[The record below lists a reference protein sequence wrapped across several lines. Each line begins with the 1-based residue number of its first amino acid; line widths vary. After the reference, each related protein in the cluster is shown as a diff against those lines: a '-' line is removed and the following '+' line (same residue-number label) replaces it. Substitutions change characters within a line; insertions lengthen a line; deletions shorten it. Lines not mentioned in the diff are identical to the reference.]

1 LLNAPKLFVAEDCQ
15 QVIWMF
21 ENYTGRGGAK
31 GACKDF
37 ADLVRYMALA
47 KLFHV
52 ERNQALG
59 RAGRG
64 F

>member
-1 LLNAPKLFVAEDCQ
+1 
-15 QVIWMF
+15 MF
-21 ENYTGRGGAK
+21 ENYTGLGGEK

-47 KLFHV
+47 KLMHV
-52 ERNQALG
+52 DVTRTRG